1 MVSRNSIIMCVLL
14 FSANGLAK
22 SNPKRIFRFLGVL
35 FVKYIF
41 FTGRYDSITK
51 STYPIVG

>member
-22 SNPKRIFRFLGVL
+22 SNPKRIFRFLGAL

-41 FTGRYDSITK
+41 YRAL
-51 STYPIVG
+51 